1 MTVKSCEK
9 LEKSR
14 VALTIEASAEEF
26 EAAVNK
32 AYLKM
37 RGKINVPGFR
47 VGKAPRKIIEKMYG
61 EEVFY
66 EEAVNIILPDAYEDA
81 VKEQKLD
88 VVGYPEVELESCTKD
103 GVVFK
108 CTVAVYPEVKLGQY
122 KGLEAPKAEVKV
134 AAADVNARLK
144 EMADRNS
151 RLVSVERAVKKG
163 DTADIDFEGFDNG
176 VAFDG
181 GKGEN
186 FDLEIGSGSF
196 VPGFEEQL
204 IGMKAGEEKDIDI
217 TFPENYT
224 PELAGKPVVF
234 HVKVNEVKVKE
245 VPAVDDEF
253 AKDVSEFDT
262 LKELK
267 ADIKKKMTAERTEA
281 AQRAFED
288 VLMAK
293 VAEGVEAEIPHEM
306 VELQAE
312 RMMEQFK
319 QQLAAQGIPFDQYLK
334 MTGTT
339 EADFRKQADGP
350 AAEQVKMDLAV
361 EAIIK
366 AEGLE
371 ATDEDVENELK
382 NVAEKYGMDLE
393 TVKKYLRPEDVKEQ
407 VIREKAVKVVADS
420 AVAVAP
426 AEEKAELEAEGE
438 VVEKKPAKKPAAK
451 KTTKTAAKK
460 TTTAKTTKT
469 STAKKTAAK
478 TAEKE
483 PAAKKTTK
491 TAVKKTTTKSTAA
504 KKTTKKAAE
513 KAE

>member
-61 EEVFY
+61 AEVFY

-81 VKEQKLD
+81 VKEQGLET
-88 VVGYPEVELESCTKD
+88 VGYPQVELESCTKD

-224 PELAGKPVVF
+224 PEPAGKPVVF

-245 VPAVDDEF
+245 VPAIDDEF

-262 LKELK
+262 LKDLK

-319 QQLAAQGIPFDQYLK
+319 QQLASQGIPFDQYLK

-371 ATDEDVENELK
+371 ASDEDVENEMK
-382 NVAEKYGMDLE
+382 SVAEKYGMDLD

-407 VIREKAVKVVADS
+407 VIREKVVKLVADN

-426 AEEKAELEAEGE
+426 AEEKAELEEKGE
-438 VVEKKPAKKPAAK
+438 IVEKKPAKKAAAKKTEGEKTEKKPAAK
-451 KTTKTAAKK
+451 KTAKK
-460 TTTAKTTKT
+460 D
-469 STAKKTAAK
+469 
-478 TAEKE
+478 AE
-483 PAAKKTTK
+483 
-491 TAVKKTTTKSTAA
+491 
-504 KKTTKKAAE
+504 
-513 KAE
+513 

>member
-14 VALTIEASAEEF
+14 VALTIETSAEEF

-61 EEVFY
+61 AEVFY
-66 EEAVNIILPDAYEDA
+66 EEAVNIILPDAYEAA
-81 VKEQKLD
+81 VKEQELE
-88 VVGYPEVELESCTKD
+88 VVGYPQVELESCTKD

-134 AAADVNARLK
+134 VADDVNARLK

-196 VPGFEEQL
+196 VPGFEDQL

-234 HVKVNEVKVKE
+234 HVKVNEVKEKQ
-245 VPAVDDEF
+245 VPAIDDEF

-262 LKELK
+262 LKDLK
-267 ADIKKKMTAERTEA
+267 ADIKKKLTAERTES

-293 VAEGVEAEIPHEM
+293 VAEGIEADIPEEM

-319 QQLAAQGIPFDQYLK
+319 QQLASQGIPFDQYLK
-334 MTGTT
+334 MTNTA
-339 EADFRKQADGP
+339 EADFRKQAQGP
-350 AAEQVKMDLAV
+350 AADQVKMDLAV

-371 ATDEDVENELK
+371 ASDEDVENEMK
-382 NVAEKYGMDLE
+382 SVAEKYGMDLD

-407 VIREKAVKVVADS
+407 VIREKVVKLVADS

-438 VVEKKPAKKPAAK
+438 VVEKKAAKKAPAKKPAK
-451 KTTKTAAKK
+451 KD
-460 TTTAKTTKT
+460 
-469 STAKKTAAK
+469 
-478 TAEKE
+478 AEKD
-483 PAAKKTTK
+483 
-491 TAVKKTTTKSTAA
+491 
-504 KKTTKKAAE
+504 AE
-513 KAE
+513 

>member
-61 EEVFY
+61 AEVFY

-81 VKEQKLD
+81 VKEQGLET
-88 VVGYPEVELESCTKD
+88 VGYPQVELESCTKD

-217 TFPENYT
+217 TFPENYA

-451 KTTKTAAKK
+451 KTAKK
-460 TTTAKTTKT
+460 D
-469 STAKKTAAK
+469 
-478 TAEKE
+478 AEKD
-483 PAAKKTTK
+483 
-491 TAVKKTTTKSTAA
+491 
-504 KKTTKKAAE
+504 AE
-513 KAE
+513 

>member
-14 VALTIEASAEEF
+14 VALTIETSAEEF

-61 EEVFY
+61 AEVFY
-66 EEAVNIILPDAYEDA
+66 EEAVNIILPDAYEAA
-81 VKEQKLD
+81 VKEQELE
-88 VVGYPEVELESCTKD
+88 VVGYPQVELESCTKD

-134 AAADVNARLK
+134 VAADVNARLK

-196 VPGFEEQL
+196 VPGFEDQL

-234 HVKVNEVKVKE
+234 HVKVNEVKEKQ
-245 VPAVDDEF
+245 VPAIDDEF

-262 LKELK
+262 LKDLK
-267 ADIKKKMTAERTEA
+267 ADIKKKLTAERTESV
-281 AQRAFED
+281 QRAFED

-293 VAEGVEAEIPHEM
+293 VAEGIEADIPEEM

-319 QQLAAQGIPFDQYLK
+319 QQLASQGIPFDQYLK
-334 MTGTT
+334 MTNTA
-339 EADFRKQADGP
+339 EADFRKQAQGP
-350 AAEQVKMDLAV
+350 AADQVKMDLAV

-371 ATDEDVENELK
+371 ASDEDVESEMK
-382 NVAEKYGMDLE
+382 SVAEKYGMDLDA
-393 TVKKYLRPEDVKEQ
+393 VKKYLRPEDVKEQ
-407 VIREKAVKVVADS
+407 VIREKVVKLVADS

-438 VVEKKPAKKPAAK
+438 VVEKKAAKKAPAKKPAK
-451 KTTKTAAKK
+451 KD
-460 TTTAKTTKT
+460 
-469 STAKKTAAK
+469 
-478 TAEKE
+478 AEKD
-483 PAAKKTTK
+483 
-491 TAVKKTTTKSTAA
+491 
-504 KKTTKKAAE
+504 AE
-513 KAE
+513 

>member
-14 VALTIEASAEEF
+14 VALTIETSAEEF

-61 EEVFY
+61 AEVFY
-66 EEAVNIILPDAYEDA
+66 EEAVNIILPDAYEAA
-81 VKEQKLD
+81 VKEQGLET
-88 VVGYPEVELESCTKD
+88 VGYPQVELESCTKD

-134 AAADVNARLK
+134 VAADVNARLK

-245 VPAVDDEF
+245 VPAIDDEF

-262 LKELK
+262 LKDLK

-293 VAEGVEAEIPHEM
+293 VAEGVEADIPQEM

-319 QQLAAQGIPFDQYLK
+319 QQLASQGIPFDQYLK

-339 EADFRKQADGP
+339 EADFRQQAEGP
-350 AAEQVKMDLAV
+350 ASEQVKMDLAV

-371 ATDEDVENELK
+371 ASDEDVENEMK
-382 NVAEKYGMDLE
+382 SVAEKYGMDLD

-407 VIREKAVKVVADS
+407 VVREKVMKLVADN

-438 VVEKKPAKKPAAK
+438 IVEKKPAKKAEGEKTEGEKAEKKPAAK
-451 KTTKTAAKK
+451 KTAKK
-460 TTTAKTTKT
+460 D
-469 STAKKTAAK
+469 
-478 TAEKE
+478 AE
-483 PAAKKTTK
+483 
-491 TAVKKTTTKSTAA
+491 
-504 KKTTKKAAE
+504 
-513 KAE
+513 

>member
-14 VALTIEASAEEF
+14 VALTIETSAEEF

-61 EEVFY
+61 AEVFY

-81 VKEQKLD
+81 VKEQGLET
-88 VVGYPEVELESCTKD
+88 VGYPQVELESCTKD

-245 VPAVDDEF
+245 VPAIDDEF

-262 LKELK
+262 LKDLK

-293 VAEGVEAEIPHEM
+293 VAEGVEADIPQEM

-319 QQLAAQGIPFDQYLK
+319 QQLASQGIPFDQYLQ

-371 ATDEDVENELK
+371 ASDEDVENEMK
-382 NVAEKYGMDLE
+382 SVAEKYSMDLD

-407 VIREKAVKVVADS
+407 VIREKVVKLVADN

-426 AEEKAELEAEGE
+426 AEEKAELEEKGE
-438 VVEKKPAKKPAAK
+438 IVEKKPAKKAAAKKTEGEKAEKKPAAK
-451 KTTKTAAKK
+451 KTAKK
-460 TTTAKTTKT
+460 D
-469 STAKKTAAK
+469 
-478 TAEKE
+478 AE
-483 PAAKKTTK
+483 
-491 TAVKKTTTKSTAA
+491 
-504 KKTTKKAAE
+504 
-513 KAE
+513 

>member
-14 VALTIEASAEEF
+14 VALTIETSAEEF

-61 EEVFY
+61 AEVFY
-66 EEAVNIILPDAYEDA
+66 EEAVNIILPDAYEAA
-81 VKEQKLD
+81 VKEQKLE
-88 VVGYPEVELESCTKD
+88 VVGYPQVELESCTKD

-245 VPAVDDEF
+245 VPAIDDEF

-262 LKELK
+262 LKDLK

-293 VAEGVEAEIPHEM
+293 VAEGVEADIPQEM

-319 QQLAAQGIPFDQYLK
+319 QQLASQGIPFDQYLK

-339 EADFRKQADGP
+339 EADFRQQAEGP
-350 AAEQVKMDLAV
+350 ASEQVKMDLAV

-371 ATDEDVENELK
+371 ASDEDVENEMK
-382 NVAEKYGMDLE
+382 SVAEKYGMDLD

-407 VIREKAVKVVADS
+407 VVREKVMKLVADN
-420 AVAVAP
+420 AVVVAP

-438 VVEKKPAKKPAAK
+438 IVEKKPAKKAEGEKTEGEKAEKKPAAK
-451 KTTKTAAKK
+451 KTAKK
-460 TTTAKTTKT
+460 D
-469 STAKKTAAK
+469 
-478 TAEKE
+478 AE
-483 PAAKKTTK
+483 
-491 TAVKKTTTKSTAA
+491 
-504 KKTTKKAAE
+504 
-513 KAE
+513 

>member
-217 TFPENYT
+217 TFPENYA

-293 VAEGVEAEIPHEM
+293 VAEGVEAEIPQEM

-382 NVAEKYGMDLE
+382 NVAGKYGMDLE

-451 KTTKTAAKK
+451 KTAKK
-460 TTTAKTTKT
+460 D
-469 STAKKTAAK
+469 
-478 TAEKE
+478 AEKD
-483 PAAKKTTK
+483 
-491 TAVKKTTTKSTAA
+491 
-504 KKTTKKAAE
+504 AE
-513 KAE
+513 

>member
-14 VALTIEASAEEF
+14 VALTIETSAEEF

-61 EEVFY
+61 AEVFY
-66 EEAVNIILPDAYEDA
+66 EEAVNIILPDAYEAA
-81 VKEQKLD
+81 VKEQELE
-88 VVGYPEVELESCTKD
+88 VVGYPQVELESCTKD

-134 AAADVNARLK
+134 VAADVNARLK

-196 VPGFEEQL
+196 VPGFEDQL
-204 IGMKAGEEKDIDI
+204 IGMKAGEEKVIDI

-234 HVKVNEVKVKE
+234 HVKVNEVKEKQ
-245 VPAVDDEF
+245 VPAIDDEF

-262 LKELK
+262 LKDLK
-267 ADIKKKMTAERTEA
+267 ADIKKKLTAERTES

-293 VAEGVEAEIPHEM
+293 VAEGIEADIPEEM

-319 QQLAAQGIPFDQYLK
+319 QQLASQGIPFDQYLK
-334 MTGTT
+334 MTNTA
-339 EADFRKQADGP
+339 EADFRKQAQGP
-350 AAEQVKMDLAV
+350 AADQVKMDLAV

-371 ATDEDVENELK
+371 ASDEDVESEMK
-382 NVAEKYGMDLE
+382 SVAEKYGMDLDA
-393 TVKKYLRPEDVKEQ
+393 VKKYLRPEDVKEQ
-407 VIREKAVKVVADS
+407 VIREKVVKLVADS

-438 VVEKKPAKKPAAK
+438 VVEKKAAKKAPAKKPAK
-451 KTTKTAAKK
+451 KD
-460 TTTAKTTKT
+460 
-469 STAKKTAAK
+469 
-478 TAEKE
+478 AEKD
-483 PAAKKTTK
+483 
-491 TAVKKTTTKSTAA
+491 
-504 KKTTKKAAE
+504 AE
-513 KAE
+513 

>member
-14 VALTIEASAEEF
+14 VALTIETSAEEF

-61 EEVFY
+61 AEVFY
-66 EEAVNIILPDAYEDA
+66 EEAVNIILPDAYEAA
-81 VKEQKLD
+81 VKEQELD

-134 AAADVNARLK
+134 VAADVNARLK

-181 GKGEN
+181 GKGET

-245 VPAVDDEF
+245 VPALDDEF

-267 ADIKKKMTAERTEA
+267 ADIKKKLTAERTES

-293 VAEGVEAEIPHEM
+293 VAEGVEADVPHEM

-312 RMMEQFK
+312 QMTEGFK
-319 QQLAAQGIPFDQYLK
+319 QQLASQGIPFDQYLK
-334 MTGTT
+334 MTNTT
-339 EADFRKQADGP
+339 EADFKSQAYGP
-350 AAEQVKMDLAV
+350 AEQQVKMDLAIS
-361 EAIIK
+361 AIVK
-366 AEGLE
+366 AENLE
-371 ATDEDVENELK
+371 ATDDEVEAEMK
-382 NVAEKYGMDLE
+382 KVADRYGMDLD
-393 TVKKYLRPEDVKEQ
+393 TVKKYLRPEEVKEQ
-407 VIREKAVKVVADS
+407 VIREKVIKLVADN

-426 AEEKAELEAEGE
+426 AEALAEEETEAETAE
-438 VVEKKPAKKPAAK
+438 EKKPAKKAAAKKPAAK
-451 KTTKTAAKK
+451 KTAKK
-460 TTTAKTTKT
+460 D
-469 STAKKTAAK
+469 
-478 TAEKE
+478 AE
-483 PAAKKTTK
+483 
-491 TAVKKTTTKSTAA
+491 
-504 KKTTKKAAE
+504 
-513 KAE
+513 

>member
-293 VAEGVEAEIPHEM
+293 VTEGVEAEIPHEM

-407 VIREKAVKVVADS
+407 VIREKAVKIVADS

-451 KTTKTAAKK
+451 KTTKKD
-460 TTTAKTTKT
+460 
-469 STAKKTAAK
+469 
-478 TAEKE
+478 AEKD
-483 PAAKKTTK
+483 
-491 TAVKKTTTKSTAA
+491 
-504 KKTTKKAAE
+504 AE
-513 KAE
+513 

>member
-14 VALTIEASAEEF
+14 VALTIETSAEEF

-61 EEVFY
+61 AEVFY
-66 EEAVNIILPDAYEDA
+66 EEAVNIILPDAYEAA
-81 VKEQKLD
+81 VKEQELE
-88 VVGYPEVELESCTKD
+88 VVGYPQVELESCTKD

-234 HVKVNEVKVKE
+234 HVKVNEVKEKQ
-245 VPAVDDEF
+245 VPAIDDEF

-262 LKELK
+262 LKDLK
-267 ADIKKKMTAERTEA
+267 ADIKKKMTAERTES

-293 VAEGVEAEIPHEM
+293 VAEGIEADIPEEM

-319 QQLAAQGIPFDQYLK
+319 QQLASQGIPFDQYLK
-334 MTGTT
+334 MTNTA
-339 EADFRKQADGP
+339 EADFRKQAQGP
-350 AAEQVKMDLAV
+350 AADQVKMDLAV

-371 ATDEDVENELK
+371 ASDEDVESEMK
-382 NVAEKYGMDLE
+382 SVAEKYGMDLD

-407 VIREKAVKVVADS
+407 VIREKVVKLVADS

-438 VVEKKPAKKPAAK
+438 VVEKKAAK
-451 KTTKTAAKK
+451 KAP
-460 TTTAKTTKT
+460 
-469 STAKKTAAK
+469 AKKTAK
-478 TAEKE
+478 KDAEKD
-483 PAAKKTTK
+483 
-491 TAVKKTTTKSTAA
+491 
-504 KKTTKKAAE
+504 AE
-513 KAE
+513 

>member
-14 VALTIEASAEEF
+14 VALTIETSAEEF

-61 EEVFY
+61 AEVFY
-66 EEAVNIILPDAYEDA
+66 EEAVNIILPDAYEAA
-81 VKEQKLD
+81 VKEQELD

-134 AAADVNARLK
+134 VAADVNARLK

-151 RLVSVERAVKKG
+151 RLVSVDRAVKKG

-245 VPAVDDEF
+245 VPALDDEF

-267 ADIKKKMTAERTEA
+267 ADIKKKLTAERTES

-293 VAEGVEAEIPHEM
+293 VAEGVEADVPHEM

-312 RMMEQFK
+312 QMTEGFK
-319 QQLAAQGIPFDQYLK
+319 QQLASQGIPFDQYLK
-334 MTGTT
+334 MTNTT
-339 EADFRKQADGP
+339 EADFKSQAYGP
-350 AAEQVKMDLAV
+350 AEQQVKMDLAISAIVKAENLAATDDEV
-361 EAIIK
+361 EAEMK
-366 AEGLE
+366 
-371 ATDEDVENELK
+371 K
-382 NVAEKYGMDLE
+382 VADRYGMDLD
-393 TVKKYLRPEDVKEQ
+393 TVKKYLRPEEVKEQ
-407 VIREKAVKVVADS
+407 VIREKVIKLVADN

-426 AEEKAELEAEGE
+426 AEALAEEETEAEAAE
-438 VVEKKPAKKPAAK
+438 EKKPAKKAAAKKPAAK
-451 KTTKTAAKK
+451 KTAKK
-460 TTTAKTTKT
+460 D
-469 STAKKTAAK
+469 
-478 TAEKE
+478 AE
-483 PAAKKTTK
+483 
-491 TAVKKTTTKSTAA
+491 
-504 KKTTKKAAE
+504 
-513 KAE
+513 

>member
-26 EAAVNK
+26 EAAINK

-81 VKEQKLD
+81 IKEQKLD

-217 TFPENYT
+217 TFPENYA

-382 NVAEKYGMDLE
+382 NMAEKYGMDLE

-451 KTTKTAAKK
+451 KPTKKD
-460 TTTAKTTKT
+460 
-469 STAKKTAAK
+469 
-478 TAEKE
+478 AEKD
-483 PAAKKTTK
+483 
-491 TAVKKTTTKSTAA
+491 
-504 KKTTKKAAE
+504 AE
-513 KAE
+513 

>member
-37 RGKINVPGFR
+37 RGKMNIPGFR
-47 VGKAPRKIIEKMYG
+47 PGKAPRKMIESMYG
-61 EEVFY
+61 AEVFY
-66 EEAVNIILPDAYEDA
+66 EEAVNIILPDAYEAA
-81 VKEQKLD
+81 VKEQELK

-217 TFPENYT
+217 TFPENYA

-451 KTTKTAAKK
+451 KTTKKD
-460 TTTAKTTKT
+460 
-469 STAKKTAAK
+469 
-478 TAEKE
+478 AEKD
-483 PAAKKTTK
+483 
-491 TAVKKTTTKSTAA
+491 
-504 KKTTKKAAE
+504 AE
-513 KAE
+513 

>member
-14 VALTIEASAEEF
+14 VALTIETSAEEF

-61 EEVFY
+61 AEVFY
-66 EEAVNIILPDAYEDA
+66 EEAVNIILPDAYEAA
-81 VKEQKLD
+81 VKEQELD

-217 TFPENYT
+217 TFPENYA

-267 ADIKKKMTAERTEA
+267 ADIKKKMAAERTEA

-382 NVAEKYGMDLE
+382 NVAGKYGMDLE

-451 KTTKTAAKK
+451 KTAKK
-460 TTTAKTTKT
+460 D
-469 STAKKTAAK
+469 
-478 TAEKE
+478 AEKD
-483 PAAKKTTK
+483 
-491 TAVKKTTTKSTAA
+491 
-504 KKTTKKAAE
+504 AE
-513 KAE
+513 

>member
-14 VALTIEASAEEF
+14 VALTIETSAEEF

-61 EEVFY
+61 AEVFY
-66 EEAVNIILPDAYEDA
+66 EEAVNIILPDAYEAA
-81 VKEQKLD
+81 VKEQELD

-151 RLVSVERAVKKG
+151 RLVSVDRAVKKG

-196 VPGFEEQL
+196 VPGFEDQL

-217 TFPENYT
+217 TFPKDYT

-245 VPAVDDEF
+245 VPALDDEF

-262 LKELK
+262 LKDLK
-267 ADIKKKMTAERTEA
+267 ADIKKKLTAERTEA

-293 VAEGVEAEIPHEM
+293 VAEGVEADVPHEM
-306 VELQAE
+306 VDLQAE
-312 RMMEQFK
+312 QMTEGFK

-334 MTGTT
+334 MTNTT
-339 EADFRKQADGP
+339 EADFKSQAYGP
-350 AAEQVKMDLAV
+350 AEQQVKMDLAIS
-361 EAIIK
+361 AIVK

-371 ATDEDVENELK
+371 ASDDEVEAEMK
-382 NVAEKYGMDLE
+382 KVADKYGMDLD
-393 TVKKYLRPEDVKEQ
+393 TVKKYLRPEEVKEQ
-407 VIREKAVKVVADS
+407 VIREKVIKLVADN

-426 AEEKAELEAEGE
+426 AEALAEEETEAEAAE
-438 VVEKKPAKKPAAK
+438 EKKPAKKAAAKKPAAK
-451 KTTKTAAKK
+451 KTAKK
-460 TTTAKTTKT
+460 D
-469 STAKKTAAK
+469 
-478 TAEKE
+478 AE
-483 PAAKKTTK
+483 
-491 TAVKKTTTKSTAA
+491 
-504 KKTTKKAAE
+504 
-513 KAE
+513 

>member
-14 VALTIEASAEEF
+14 VALTIETSAEEF

-61 EEVFY
+61 AEVFY
-66 EEAVNIILPDAYEDA
+66 EEAVNIILPDAYEAA
-81 VKEQKLD
+81 VKEQELD

-134 AAADVNARLK
+134 VAADVNARLK

-245 VPAVDDEF
+245 VPALDDEF

-267 ADIKKKMTAERTEA
+267 ADIKKKLTAERTES

-293 VAEGVEAEIPHEM
+293 VAEGVEADVPHEM

-312 RMMEQFK
+312 QMTEGFK
-319 QQLAAQGIPFDQYLK
+319 QQLASQGIPFDQYLK
-334 MTGTT
+334 MTNTT
-339 EADFRKQADGP
+339 EADFKSQAYGP
-350 AAEQVKMDLAV
+350 AEQQVKMDLAV
-361 EAIIK
+361 SAIVK
-366 AEGLE
+366 AENLA
-371 ATDEDVENELK
+371 ATDDEVEAEMK
-382 NVAEKYGMDLE
+382 KVADRYGMDLD
-393 TVKKYLRPEDVKEQ
+393 TVKKYLRPEEVKEQ
-407 VIREKAVKVVADS
+407 VIREKVIKLVADN

-426 AEEKAELEAEGE
+426 AEALAEEETEAEAAE
-438 VVEKKPAKKPAAK
+438 EKKPAKKAAAKKPAAK
-451 KTTKTAAKK
+451 KTAKK
-460 TTTAKTTKT
+460 D
-469 STAKKTAAK
+469 
-478 TAEKE
+478 AE
-483 PAAKKTTK
+483 
-491 TAVKKTTTKSTAA
+491 
-504 KKTTKKAAE
+504 
-513 KAE
+513 

>member
-14 VALTIEASAEEF
+14 VALTIETSAEEF

-61 EEVFY
+61 AEVFY
-66 EEAVNIILPDAYEDA
+66 EEAVNIILPDAYEAA
-81 VKEQKLD
+81 VKEQELE
-88 VVGYPEVELESCTKD
+88 VVGYPQVELESCTKD

-134 AAADVNARLK
+134 VAADVNARLK

-196 VPGFEEQL
+196 VPGFEDQL

-234 HVKVNEVKVKE
+234 HVKVNEVKEKQ
-245 VPAVDDEF
+245 VPAIDDEF

-262 LKELK
+262 LKDLK
-267 ADIKKKMTAERTEA
+267 ADIKKKLTAERTES

-293 VAEGVEAEIPHEM
+293 VAEGIEADIPEEM

-319 QQLAAQGIPFDQYLK
+319 QQLASQGIPFDQYLK
-334 MTGTT
+334 MTNTA
-339 EADFRKQADGP
+339 EADFRKQAQGP
-350 AAEQVKMDLAV
+350 AADQVKMDLAV

-371 ATDEDVENELK
+371 ASDEDVESEMK
-382 NVAEKYGMDLE
+382 SVAEKYGMDLD

-407 VIREKAVKVVADS
+407 VIREKVVKLVADS

-438 VVEKKPAKKPAAK
+438 VVKKAAKKAPAKKPAKKD
-451 KTTKTAAKK
+451 
-460 TTTAKTTKT
+460 
-469 STAKKTAAK
+469 
-478 TAEKE
+478 AEKD
-483 PAAKKTTK
+483 
-491 TAVKKTTTKSTAA
+491 
-504 KKTTKKAAE
+504 AE
-513 KAE
+513 

>member
-1 MTVKSCEK
+1 MSVKSCEK
-9 LEKSR
+9 LDKSK
-14 VALTIEASAEEF
+14 VALTIEADAAAF
-26 EAAVNK
+26 EAAINK
-32 AYLKM
+32 AYLKQ
-37 RGKINVPGFR
+37 RAKISVPGFR
-47 VGKAPRKIIEKMYG
+47 PGKAPRKMIESMYG
-61 EEVFY
+61 AEVFY
-66 EEAVNIILPDAYEDA
+66 EEAVNILLPDAYEDA
-81 VKEQKLD
+81 VKEQELK
-88 VVGYPEVELESCTKD
+88 VVGYPEVELESCGKD

-108 CTVAVYPEVKLGQY
+108 CTVAVYPEVTLGQY
-122 KGLEAPKAEVKV
+122 KGLEAPKAEVNV
-134 AAADVNARLK
+134 TDEDVDNRLN

-151 RLVSVERAVKKG
+151 RLVSVEREIQKG

-245 VPAVDDEF
+245 VPAIDDEF

-262 LKELK
+262 LKDLK

-293 VAEGVEAEIPHEM
+293 VAEGVEADIPQEM

-319 QQLAAQGIPFDQYLK
+319 QQLASQGIPFDQYLQ

-371 ATDEDVENELK
+371 ASDEDVENEMK
-382 NVAEKYGMDLE
+382 SVAEKYGMDLD

-407 VIREKAVKVVADS
+407 VIREKVVKLVADN

-426 AEEKAELEAEGE
+426 AEEKAELEEKGE
-438 VVEKKPAKKPAAK
+438 IVEKKPAKKAAAKKTEGEKAEKKPAAK
-451 KTTKTAAKK
+451 KTAKK
-460 TTTAKTTKT
+460 D
-469 STAKKTAAK
+469 
-478 TAEKE
+478 AE
-483 PAAKKTTK
+483 
-491 TAVKKTTTKSTAA
+491 
-504 KKTTKKAAE
+504 
-513 KAE
+513 